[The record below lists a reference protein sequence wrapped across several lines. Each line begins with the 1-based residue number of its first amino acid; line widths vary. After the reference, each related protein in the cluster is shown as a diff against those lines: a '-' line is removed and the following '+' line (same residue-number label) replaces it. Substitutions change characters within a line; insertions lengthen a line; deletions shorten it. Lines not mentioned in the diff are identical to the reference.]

1 MLREEI
7 QQLRVHERLATED
20 AEEGI
25 SMFLGIQNGAVQRFQ
40 INSIARSLD
49 IHPTTL
55 AAEIAGVQNAQVK
68 ERREIRAFLHALLVQ
83 HDRASPFKTKIPSD
97 LREAVRGDGGGD
109 AGAKREDHEER

>member
-7 QQLRVHERLATED
+7 QQLRVHERLATKD
-20 AEEGI
+20 AEEGV

-40 INSIARSLD
+40 VYGTARSLD

-55 AAEIAGVQNAQVK
+55 AAQIARVQDTQVK
-68 ERREIRAFLHALLVQ
+68 ERREIGALFHALLVQ
-83 HDRASPFKTKIPSD
+83 HDRASPFETKIPSD
-97 LREAVRGDGGGD
+97 LREAVRGDSSGD